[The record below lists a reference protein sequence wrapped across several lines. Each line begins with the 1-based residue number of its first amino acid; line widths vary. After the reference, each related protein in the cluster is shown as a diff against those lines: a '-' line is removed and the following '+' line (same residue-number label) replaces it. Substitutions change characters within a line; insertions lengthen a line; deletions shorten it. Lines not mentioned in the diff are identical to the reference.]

1 MFTIQRENPMIY
13 AVYYHQEKHSSLRSI
28 SLILLLIY
36 SHFKHKM
43 LLSYSAQYY
52 DWNLTLKLFKEPS

>member
-13 AVYYHQEKHSSLRSI
+13 AVYCHQEKHSSLSSI

-36 SHFKHKM
+36 SHFKHNM
-43 LLSYSAQYY
+43 LLSYSAQHY